1 MKKVIIISKKSVVTK
16 SLAAVCKKHKV
27 SCDIVENGLDG
38 LNAIFENKYD
48 LIVCSLNVEGVDGV
62 RLIKTLKSSDT
73 LNSITP
79 TILITTDKKVENFFN
94 EKNRPTEIFL
104 KESKIVDR
112 FENFV
117 KDLLVSN
124 FEGVKVKLLYIDDD
138 PFIQKMV
145 KLWLGKMDDIELSI
159 SGSVEE
165 TKGLLNQEF
174 DIIASDNI
182 LGDGSFKDIYEL
194 VSNSINKDIPII
206 VYTGTVAKINV
217 EETKKMGNVIDI
229 LPKPFEMA
237 DFLKKIEAIKLLK
250 VDN

>member
-1 MKKVIIISKKSVVTK
+1 
-16 SLAAVCKKHKV
+16 
-27 SCDIVENGLDG
+27 
-38 LNAIFENKYD
+38 
-48 LIVCSLNVEGVDGV
+48 
-62 RLIKTLKSSDT
+62 
-73 LNSITP
+73 
-79 TILITTDKKVENFFN
+79 
-94 EKNRPTEIFL
+94 
-104 KESKIVDR
+104 
-112 FENFV
+112 
-117 KDLLVSN
+117 
-124 FEGVKVKLLYIDDD
+124 
-138 PFIQKMV
+138 
-145 KLWLGKMDDIELSI
+145 MDDIELSI

-174 DIIASDNI
+174 DVIASDNI

-194 VSNSINKDIPII
+194 VSNSKNKDIPII